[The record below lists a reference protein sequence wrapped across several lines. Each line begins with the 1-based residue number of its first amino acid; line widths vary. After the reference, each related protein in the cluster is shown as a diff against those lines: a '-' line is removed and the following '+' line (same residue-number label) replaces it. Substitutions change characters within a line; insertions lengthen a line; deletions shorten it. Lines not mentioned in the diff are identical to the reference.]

1 MNAPYVLGTNPKYFK
16 WKWADL
22 VTIDFLVSRGG
33 ENAKQ
38 GLALE
43 VGVKGG
49 GVLDVATQVTLSEQC
64 KECVMQLLRERQ
76 GKPFVAELGFVVGDG
91 VWRFERIRPDKSGR

>member
-43 VGVKGG
+43 VGVKAKD
-49 GVLDVATQVTLSEQC
+49 VLRSVRYQVESYVWCAAL
-64 KECVMQLLRERQ
+64 
-76 GKPFVAELGFVVGDG
+76 FVHSALE
-91 VWRFERIRPDKSGR
+91 